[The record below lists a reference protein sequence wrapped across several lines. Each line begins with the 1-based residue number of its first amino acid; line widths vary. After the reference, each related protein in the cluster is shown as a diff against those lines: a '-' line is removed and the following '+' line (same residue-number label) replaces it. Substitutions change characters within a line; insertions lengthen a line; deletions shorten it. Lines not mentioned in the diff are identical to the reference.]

1 MDKNNHK
8 TEEPQPQ
15 KKGDLNRKILKEKEK
30 ITSDGRQSATKA
42 QDQRASQSGAIS
54 GKRPSFCDLF
64 TISKRLSLGLVA
76 SARILRRSMFDLF
89 ADE

>member
-1 MDKNNHK
+1 MDKNYHK
-8 TEEPQPQ
+8 TEESQPQ
-15 KKGDLNRKILKEKEK
+15 KKGDLHRKILKEKEE
-30 ITSDGRQSATKA
+30 ITSDGRQSSTKA
-42 QDQRASQSGAIS
+42 QDQRAPQSGAVS

-76 SARILRRSMFDLF
+76 SARILRRSVFDLF